1 VKFLVPIAMVTRVSD
16 LISGNYILRFYGIAQ
31 QYSAGLRAGYQQGFL
46 FATASRPA
54 IGPTQFPIQ
63 WVTGYPSLG
72 VKRPGREATYL
83 HLAPRSSRMRE
94 AISPLP
100 QYASEAWCSVKKSTG
115 TTSPFTFI

>member
-1 VKFLVPIAMVTRVSD
+1 MVTRVSD

-83 HLAPRSSRMRE
+83 HLVTRSKNAWSYTST
-94 AISPLP
+94 SPIGLNGVVP
-100 QYASEAWCSVKKSTG
+100 TLSTG
-115 TTSPFTFI
+115 TTLPLPHKIAVKN